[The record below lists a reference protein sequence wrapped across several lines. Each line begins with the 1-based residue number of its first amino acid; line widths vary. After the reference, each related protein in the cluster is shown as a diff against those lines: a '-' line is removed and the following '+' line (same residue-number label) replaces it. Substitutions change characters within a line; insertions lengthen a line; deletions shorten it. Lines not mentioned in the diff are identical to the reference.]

1 MDQSATRTRYHEA
14 IVNFFDGCGPKILRL
29 ADIADLLAENREL
42 WKAPASMTTSR
53 LIRVLTRHGS
63 LKRWSFP
70 FPHRKELR
78 YTWGDVPL
86 LEVLLALKPNA
97 YFTHHT
103 AMRIHRLTEAVP
115 NTIYVNHEQAGHS
128 GDAELQQERIDLA
141 FQRAPRQ
148 TKNVVQHEGRR
159 ICLLNGMYT
168 NQLGVIEKRVPYDS
182 DRSVRARFTNLERT
196 LIDIT
201 VRPVYAG
208 GVVEVFNAYCVARER
223 VSVKRLVTTLQTLGY
238 AYPYHQAIGFYL
250 ERAGH
255 RPSSLDPL
263 RKLPQEFDFYLA
275 HKMGRTCYTKEW
287 RLHVPREF
295 PEKADAVLDVRQR

>member
-1 MDQSATRTRYHEA
+1 MNQSTTRSRYHEA
-14 IVNFFDGCGPKILRL
+14 IINFFNRFGAKIFRL
-29 ADIADLLAENREL
+29 GDIAELLAENRKL
-42 WKAPASMTTSR
+42 WKAPASMTTSGWIT
-53 LIRVLTRHGS
+53 LLTRRGS

-70 FPHRKELR
+70 FPYRKELR

-86 LEVLLALKPNA
+86 MEVLLALKPKA

-103 AMRIHRLTEAVP
+103 AMRIHGLTEAVP
-115 NTIYVNHEQAGHS
+115 NTIYVNHEQAGHN
-128 GDAELQQERIDLA
+128 GDAELEQERIDLA
-141 FQRAPRQ
+141 FRCAPRQ
-148 TKNVVQHEGRR
+148 SKNVVQHEGRR

-168 NQLGVIEKRVPYDS
+168 NQLGVVEKRVTYDS
-182 DRSVRARFTNLERT
+182 DSPVRARFTNLERT

-208 GVVEVFNAYCVARER
+208 GVVEVFRAYCTARKR
-223 VSVKRLVTTLQTLGY
+223 ISVHRLVTTLQMLGY
-238 AYPYHQAIGFYL
+238 AYPYHQAVGFYL

-255 RPSSLDPL
+255 RPSSLDLL

-275 HKMGRTCYTKEW
+275 HKMGRTRYIKEW

-295 PEKADAVLDVRQR
+295 PEKSDPVPHV